1 MFYNLVLKKYFSA
14 NACNSIW
21 TIFPYPVT
29 ESSELRRDI
38 STSLYLMSSFYSAVH
53 ETVTIR
59 VQNIGGD
66 PKVKG
71 THAYNLE
78 KAREAMFSK
87 QIMLINQLAM
97 NSSFSKFQIQLGGR
111 FPQEEYEQ

>member
-1 MFYNLVLKKYFSA
+1 
-14 NACNSIW
+14 
-21 TIFPYPVT
+21 
-29 ESSELRRDI
+29 
-38 STSLYLMSSFYSAVH
+38 MSSFYSAVH

-111 FPQEEYEQ
+111 FPREEYEQ